1 MDLYAYA
8 QIPIY
13 EEVAKEN
20 GIEIPRLRGYRLM
33 SEEEP
38 FSVEAIKEM
47 KKESEIEVVENL
59 CEGTPFWSE
68 NPVFYSICDERTD
81 RLKLRYLNAKYDS
94 KGVVKYTSIRWN
106 RIHGKKRKILKFMI
120 KKKHR
125 AIEKQYGLWNKYA
138 GKENVLYIHSRIGG
152 SNFDYYDPNHDTLK
166 QPWFLDRVDDYFDTT
181 YCDFYAKI
189 KPIDDIDGKD
199 DDNGEM

>member
-13 EEVAKEN
+13 EEIAKEN

-38 FSVEAIKEM
+38 FSDEAIREM

-81 RLKLRYLNAKYDS
+81 RLKL
-94 KGVVKYTSIRWN
+94 
-106 RIHGKKRKILKFMI
+106 
-120 KKKHR
+120 
-125 AIEKQYGLWNKYA
+125 
-138 GKENVLYIHSRIGG
+138 
-152 SNFDYYDPNHDTLK
+152 
-166 QPWFLDRVDDYFDTT
+166 
-181 YCDFYAKI
+181 
-189 KPIDDIDGKD
+189 
-199 DDNGEM
+199 